1 MQLGFWKN
9 ASERNTQH
17 FSFYWIAIIAIVMF
31 YFSDVLPLR
40 NGPGNIL
47 IDIFFFISFTV
58 ICFILHLIYWLN

>member
-47 IDIFFFISFTV
+47 IDIFFSF
-58 ICFILHLIYWLN
+58 HLL